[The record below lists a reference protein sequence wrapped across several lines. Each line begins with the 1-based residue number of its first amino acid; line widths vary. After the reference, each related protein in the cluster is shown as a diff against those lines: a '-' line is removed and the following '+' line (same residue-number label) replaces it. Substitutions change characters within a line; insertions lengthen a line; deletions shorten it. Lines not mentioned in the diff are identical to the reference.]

1 MSKNWLLD
9 GSSDDCDF
17 HWWAGETLNHLT
29 YLSLWHV
36 TWIIYYADLQDE
48 KDICT
53 MLFCAL
59 SHYNPS
65 EFSSN
70 SIHVCCTCNLRY
82 GCTRESLMKL
92 NCCSAM
98 ITCICDLF
106 STTTCLSGYDNLG
119 LGTMTCRSGYD
130 NLDLATMTCLSGY
143 DNLGLAMMTCLSG
156 YDNLG
161 LAMMTCLSG

>member
-1 MSKNWLLD
+1 
-9 GSSDDCDF
+9 
-17 HWWAGETLNHLT
+17 
-29 YLSLWHV
+29 
-36 TWIIYYADLQDE
+36 
-48 KDICT
+48 

-119 LGTMTCRSGYD
+119 LKTMTCRSGYD
-130 NLDLATMTCLSGY
+130 NLGLGTMTCLSGY
-143 DNLGLAMMTCLSG
+143 DNLGLDQQHGQADSLCSNFILSSTYPSICL
-156 YDNLG
+156 YLNLLDSASIFAWFSKFSIRG
-161 LAMMTCLSG
+161 ICNVMRRIIFCTDSAQSQFP

>member
-1 MSKNWLLD
+1 
-9 GSSDDCDF
+9 
-17 HWWAGETLNHLT
+17 
-29 YLSLWHV
+29 
-36 TWIIYYADLQDE
+36 
-48 KDICT
+48 

-119 LGTMTCRSGYD
+119 L
-130 NLDLATMTCLSGY
+130 
-143 DNLGLAMMTCLSG
+143 AMMTCLSG
-156 YDNLG
+156 YAWVLISSTVKLTLHAFNFIPLSTYPSICLYLNLLDSASKFAWFSKFSIRG
-161 LAMMTCLSG
+161 ICNVMRRIIFCTDSAQSQFP

>member
-1 MSKNWLLD
+1 
-9 GSSDDCDF
+9 
-17 HWWAGETLNHLT
+17 
-29 YLSLWHV
+29 
-36 TWIIYYADLQDE
+36 
-48 KDICT
+48 

-130 NLDLATMTCLSGY
+130 NLGLKTMTCLSGY
-143 DNLGLAMMTCLSG
+143 AWALISSIVKLTLHAFNFIPLSTYPSICLYLNLLDSASKFAWFSKFSIRGICNVMRRIIFCTDSAQSQFP
-156 YDNLG
+156 
-161 LAMMTCLSG
+161 